1 MKTLLV
7 IILSALS
14 FNLIA
19 DDNCKSCVAIK
30 AMQKTN
36 TGALKAWGQNS
47 KFWPQKSVLRVKFLT
62 GKAGQKT
69 EAWKRFQAIDNLVNL
84 RFTQV
89 TTGPS
94 DIRVRFD
101 AGQGHWSYLGV
112 DCKTISSNQ
121 ATMNLELKSGFLGDG
136 KAEWD
141 RVAQHE
147 VLHAIG
153 LEHEHQSPKAIN
165 LIWNK
170 QAVYNYYASTQG
182 WTREQIDFQVLNRSK
197 ASRYTATDFDATSI
211 MEYPIPSGLSNIT
224 VGWNDKLSNNDIRF
238 LQIIYPQ

>member
-7 IILSALS
+7 IILSVFA
-14 FNLIA
+14 FNVIA
-19 DDNCKSCVAIK
+19 DDKCKSCVAIR
-30 AMQKTN
+30 AMQTN
-36 TGALKAWGQNS
+36 SLALKAWGQNS
-47 KFWPQKSVLRVKFLT
+47 KFWTQKSVLRVKFLT
-62 GKAGQKT
+62 GKAGQKA
-69 EAWKRFQAIDNLVNL
+69 EAWKRFQEIDNLVNL

-101 AGQGHWSYLGV
+101 SGQGHWSYLGV

-121 ATMNLELKSGFLGDG
+121 ATMNLELKSGVFGDG

-141 RVAQHE
+141 RVAKHE

-182 WTREQIDFQVLNRSK
+182 WSKEQIDFQVLNRSK

-211 MEYPIPSGLSNIT
+211 MEYPIPPGLANIT